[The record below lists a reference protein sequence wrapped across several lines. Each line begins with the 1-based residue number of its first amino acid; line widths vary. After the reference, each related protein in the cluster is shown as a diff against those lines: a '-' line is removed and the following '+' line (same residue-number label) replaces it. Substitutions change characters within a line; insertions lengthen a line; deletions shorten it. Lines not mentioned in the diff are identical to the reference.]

1 MGEEAVSLGEMLIRL
16 RTTSL
21 IFLDIATGL
30 NPGPVPAV
38 WPMVKARSPLSVSAS
53 IVALLAIA
61 SSHTSCRTDSM
72 ER

>member
-38 WPMVKARSPLSVSAS
+38 WPMVKARSPLSVRAS
-53 IVALLAIA
+53 IVALLAIVIP
-61 SSHTSCRTDSM
+61 HFMPHR
-72 ER
+72 

>member
-38 WPMVKARSPLSVSAS
+38 WPMVKARSPLSVR
-53 IVALLAIA
+53 ALLVIA
-61 SSHTSCRTDSM
+61 SSRSSCRTDSM